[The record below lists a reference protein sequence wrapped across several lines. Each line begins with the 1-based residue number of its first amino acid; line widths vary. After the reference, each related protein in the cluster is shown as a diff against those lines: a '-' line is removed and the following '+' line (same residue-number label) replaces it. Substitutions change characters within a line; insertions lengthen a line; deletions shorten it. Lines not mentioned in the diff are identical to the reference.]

1 MTSAERVEPPEP
13 EALDSQ
19 SQQSSLGG
27 GGEASATARSASH
40 GAIALSAAKLYFLV
54 VGLVQQIG
62 LSWLLQDSYGALRG
76 VLSPASITYNPLV
89 TGGVQGMSRLVSQCE
104 TEEERSAAIRQGLKV
119 HWTLAVLVAAG
130 FFLLAP
136 VLAASLHSDYL
147 LPALRGLSLVVLCY
161 GLYAPLIGVL
171 NGQRR
176 FVLQATFDVI
186 AATLRT
192 AGLFVGAW
200 WLIGQGGIRGT
211 EGAVWGFGASSA
223 VTLMACLAIVGLGR
237 SARAGRSLEAHVAFV
252 LPVVGAQVI
261 LNFLLQVD
269 TNTLRAFATR
279 AAEAVGQS
287 PQAADPLIAAYGAG
301 QLFAFLPYQILI
313 GLTFILFPLLSTAQ
327 ARGDAAGVATYVRH
341 GVRLS
346 LIFTGAIV
354 SVTSGIPHSL
364 IALVFPPQFAE
375 MGAASLGLLS
385 IGLGGFALFGV
396 FSTVLNSLGRQWV
409 ALALTAVAL
418 ASVFGLNWWFVSDA
432 PFGPELLWRTAVST
446 SIGVFAAMIM
456 GGAAVYVCAR
466 ALVAPLTP
474 LRVVACAG
482 LCIVLARQLPTFG
495 RVGTVL
501 VSAVIVVVY
510 ALLLVLAREL
520 SRQDLQFVRTILRKR
535 G

>member
-1 MTSAERVEPPEP
+1 MTSAEPIDRAER
-13 EALDSQ
+13 LDSAKGNEDPAV
-19 SQQSSLGG
+19 SSR
-27 GGEASATARSASH
+27 EAASATARSASH
-40 GAIALSAAKLYFLV
+40 GALALSAAKLYFLV

-104 TEEERSAAIRQGLKV
+104 SDAERAAAVREGLKV
-119 HWTLAVLVAAG
+119 HWTLAVVVAAG
-130 FFLLAP
+130 FFFLAP

-147 LPALRGLSLVVLCY
+147 LPALRALSLVVLCY

-176 FVLQATFDVI
+176 FVLQAAFDVV

-192 AGLFVGAW
+192 VGLFVGAW

-223 VTLMACLAIVGLGR
+223 LTLLACLTIVGFGR
-237 SARAGRSLEAHVAFV
+237 GSRAGSAKAHLAFV

-279 AAEAVGQS
+279 AAEAVGRG

-327 ARGDAAGVATYVRH
+327 ARGDAEGVALYVRH

-364 IALVFPPQFAE
+364 IALVFPPQFADT
-375 MGAASLGLLS
+375 GAASLGLLS

-409 ALALTAVAL
+409 ALVLTAVAL
-418 ASVFGLNWWFVSDA
+418 GTVFGLNWWFVSDA
-432 PFGPELLWRTAVST
+432 PFGPELLWRTAMST
-446 SIGVFAAMIM
+446 SVGVFAAMVM
-456 GGAAVYVCAR
+456 SGGAVYVCAR

-474 LRVVACAG
+474 LRVIACAG
-482 LCIVLARQLPTFG
+482 TCIFLARQLPNFG
-495 RVGTVL
+495 RVTTVL
-501 VSAVIVVVY
+501 ASAGIVLLYV
-510 ALLLVLAREL
+510 LLLIVTREL
-520 SRQDLQFVRTILRKR
+520 RKQDLQFMRAILRKR